1 MTDDDKMPLW
11 EYMTEKELI
20 DYIRHHAEVNDKEIL
35 RRGMDSIFGRNKYK
49 PQKENMWER
58 LDRGKK
64 LVKGIMLYHDN
75 RPMRRDEND

>member
-11 EYMTEKELI
+11 EYMTEKEII
-20 DYIRHHAEVNDKEIL
+20 DYIRHYAEVKDKEIL

-49 PQKENMWER
+49 PKKEDLWER

-64 LVKGIMLYHDN
+64 LVRGIILYHD
-75 RPMRRDEND
+75 D